1 MAIFWYNGPYNLI
14 LAFDTDDPQDIIDKI
29 KEVTD
34 IKKLRIRRP
43 VDNWIHPPYIFK
55 EVPDVNT
62 EFKRVSINVDE
73 SDKKILN
80 VLDENPLASFVE
92 LSTKT
97 NLAAQTIKRRMD
109 YMERSGVILAYE
121 YFPEIWLCGREVISI
136 NLIVSGKKETD
147 KVIKHLLK
155 IPEVGNVWEYDDEWN
170 LNFVLWVKD
179 QLEVNKIVNKIMNN
193 FDILDMDISTLAAFT
208 GK

>member
-1 MAIFWYNGPYNLI
+1 
-14 LAFDTDDPQDIIDKI
+14 
-29 KEVTD
+29 
-34 IKKLRIRRP
+34 
-43 VDNWIHPPYIFK
+43 
-55 EVPDVNT
+55 
-62 EFKRVSINVDE
+62 
-73 SDKKILN
+73 
-80 VLDENPLASFVE
+80 
-92 LSTKT
+92 
-97 NLAAQTIKRRMD
+97 MD